1 MNKMKKIILSG
12 STGFIGSNIK
22 RKLSQ
27 NSRISLFN
35 VDLRKTKEEIE
46 LILKDNSFDYFI
58 HSAGIHPKREDSY
71 SKKIIDENNEMLKKM
86 DSIFKRSKKIILI
99 SSFVNLIDYKKKIIS
114 ENNLLQF
121 NKSDS
126 FYKISKFNVE
136 KYFLDLNDRFNKD
149 LITLYPCHVIGPN
162 DFSISPNGIYFKSI
176 MKNKINLYFNIQYP
190 LTDVREIASY
200 VDFIIENDFKSH
212 KKIILTNNLKMIDL
226 IKKIK
231 KNQNFFINIRLF
243 NFLSLIFFIFNFFIV
258 KMFFL
263 KKNYFS
269 LSTLKYIQLNPKVYS
284 TLNNNYQ
291 NKYVVDDTINDT
303 LNFFNN
309 YE

>member
-1 MNKMKKIILSG
+1 MKKIILSG
-12 STGFIGSNIK
+12 STGFIGSNIR

-27 NSRISLFN
+27 NSKISLFN
-35 VDLRKTKEEIE
+35 IDLRKTKEEIK
-46 LILKDNSFDYFI
+46 LILKDNYFDYFI
-58 HSAGIHPKREDSY
+58 HSAGIHPKREESY
-71 SKKIIDENNEMLKKM
+71 NKKIIDENNEILKKI
-86 DSIFKRSKKIILI
+86 DPIFKRSKKIILI
-99 SSFVNLIDYKKKIIS
+99 SSFVNLVDYKKKIIS
-114 ENNLLQF
+114 EDNLLQL
-121 NKSDS
+121 NKSDN

-136 KYFLDLNDRFNKD
+136 KYFLDLNDRYNKD

-162 DFSISPNGIYFKSI
+162 DHSMSPNGIYFKSI
-176 MKNKINLYFNIQYP
+176 MKNKLNLYFDIQYP

-200 VDFIIENDFKSH
+200 IDFIIDNNSNSH

-243 NFLSLIFFIFNFFIV
+243 NFISLFFFILNFFMM

-269 LSTLKYIQLNPKVYS
+269 LSTLKYIQLNPKVNS

-303 LNFFNN
+303 LNFFKNH
-309 YE
+309 E